1 MLGDLAV
8 SLYVEERN
16 KALMVLLKQNMLSY
30 MGPSLKIERAQRNL
44 RIILSMTQTIDT
56 EDNPAKQCR
65 IYPHGGFDNYS
76 DCDEDFVYK
85 EFENYFK
92 IMPFWVTR
100 NLKEVTYK
108 KFQVPDDTKEHTI
121 QDFIDGTRNSPCYR
135 PCLTTK
141 VSFHPFSAFVQ
152 LTLR

>member
-65 IYPHGGFDNYS
+65 MYPHEGFDNYS
-76 DCDEDFVYK
+76 DCDS
-85 EFENYFK
+85 
-92 IMPFWVTR
+92 
-100 NLKEVTYK
+100 L
-108 KFQVPDDTKEHTI
+108 
-121 QDFIDGTRNSPCYR
+121 
-135 PCLTTK
+135 
-141 VSFHPFSAFVQ
+141 
-152 LTLR
+152 